1 MDHPP
6 KNPFHP
12 EQPIPPPS
20 PLSRSS
26 RRALSIGLRVGVVL
40 FLTKTMAS
48 AGHKK
53 DVGVIDL

>member
-12 EQPIPPPS
+12 EQPIALPS
-20 PLSRSS
+20 PLTWSS
-26 RRALSIGLRVGVVL
+26 RRALSIGLCVGVVL

-48 AGHKK
+48 ASQKK
-53 DVGVIDL
+53 DAGVIDP